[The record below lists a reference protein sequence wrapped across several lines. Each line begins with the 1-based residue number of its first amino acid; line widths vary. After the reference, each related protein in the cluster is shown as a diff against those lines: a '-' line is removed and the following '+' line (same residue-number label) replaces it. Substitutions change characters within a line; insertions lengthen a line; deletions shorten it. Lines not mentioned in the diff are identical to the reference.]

1 MNKYLETGTI
11 NLIPHLI
18 ALGFEEMK
26 SDLFIKKIEGDIRLF
41 VDYRNEE
48 REIYAYNLNKVV
60 DHKKLKEYKAI
71 MKIEKRL
78 TEEKEGT
85 LLGYVNA

>member
-18 ALGFEEMK
+18 DLGFEEIK
-26 SDLFIKKIEGDIRLF
+26 PNLFIKKIGEDIKLF
-41 VDYRNEE
+41 IDYRNEE
-48 REIYAYNLNKVV
+48 RQIYAYNINKLV
-60 DHKKLKEYKAI
+60 DHKRLKEYEAI

-78 TEEKEGT
+78 IEEKEGT